1 MYYIHAFWVI
11 VPTIENREMKTIF
24 ILGLLLFLSSFTLDN
39 RSYRLD
45 DIRFETNDD
54 KLTDEHSRQ
63 LETIVRTIRTM
74 IKEEHK
80 KTFTL
85 WINGNSDSIEKNAKK
100 LSTNRAEGVR
110 DKLINLGLTDGKL
123 VTRGYGKKR
132 PMTDSKTEDHRK
144 IKARV
149 DFQIELE

>member
-1 MYYIHAFWVI
+1 M
-11 VPTIENREMKTIF
+11 PTIENREMKTIF

-132 PMTDSKTEDHRK
+132 PMTDSKREDHRK
-144 IKARV
+144 INARV

>member
-144 IKARV
+144 INARV

>member
-1 MYYIHAFWVI
+1 M
-11 VPTIENREMKTIF
+11 PTIENREMKTIF
-24 ILGLLLFLSSFTLDN
+24 ILELLLFLSSFTLDN

-45 DIRFETNDD
+45 DIRFEINDD

-85 WINGNSDSIEKNAKK
+85 WINGNSDSIEKNANK
-100 LSTNRAEGVR
+100 LSMNRAEGVR

-144 IKARV
+144 INARV